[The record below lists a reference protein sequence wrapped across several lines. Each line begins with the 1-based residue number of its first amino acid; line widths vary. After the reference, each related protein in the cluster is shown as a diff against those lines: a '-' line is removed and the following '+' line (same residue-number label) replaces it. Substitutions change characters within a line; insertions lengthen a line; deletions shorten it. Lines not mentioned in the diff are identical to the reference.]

1 MTILSNRRIVVLGGG
16 ASAEREISLSSGRAV
31 LTALRICG
39 HHVVWLDPH
48 ETNLTEFAWEPRD
61 VAFNALHGEFGE
73 DGEVQRILESLGI
86 PLTGCDSI
94 AAEVTFSK
102 SACKERLRHANVPT
116 PESVV
121 IHQSDDAERIE
132 WLARNLGFPMVV
144 KPDRQGSSLGV
155 SIVRTAEELPAALA
169 ECFHFGEHGLLETF
183 VDGTEWTVG
192 ILPGKTLPPVRIETP
207 RPFYDYEAKYADHH
221 TRYEF
226 AEDLPPRVL
235 HYLENV
241 ALRAAE
247 SVGIY
252 ELCRVDLRLDR
263 HLEPWVL
270 EINAV
275 PGMTDHSLIPKAARK
290 IGLSLGEL
298 CEQTL
303 SRALERVPIAHRVA
317 A

>member
-1 MTILSNRRIVVLGGG
+1 MTFLANRRIVVLGGG
-16 ASAEREISLSSGRAV
+16 ASAEREISLASGRAV

-73 DGEVQRILESLGI
+73 DGGVQQVLESLGV
-86 PLTGCDSI
+86 PLTGCDSV
-94 AAEVTFSK
+94 AAELTFSK
-102 SACKERLRHANVPT
+102 SACKERFRHANVPT

-132 WLARNLGFPMVV
+132 WLARKIGFPLVV

-155 SIVRTAEELPAALA
+155 SIVQSADELPAALA
-169 ECFHFGEHGLLETF
+169 ECFHYGEHGLLEAF
-183 VDGTEWTVG
+183 IEGTEWTVG
-192 ILPGKTLPPVRIETP
+192 ILSDRTLPPVRIETP
-207 RPFYDYEAKYADHH
+207 RSFYDFKAKYDDAH

-226 AEDLPPRVL
+226 ATELPPRVL
-235 HYLENV
+235 HHLETV
-241 ALRAAE
+241 ATRAAE
-247 SVGIY
+247 AVGVR
-252 ELCRVDLRLDR
+252 ELSRVDLRLDR

-270 EINAV
+270 EINVV
-275 PGMTDHSLIPKAARK
+275 PGLTDHSLIPKAARK

-303 SRALERVPIAHRVA
+303 ECAIERVPLLHRSA

>member
-1 MTILSNRRIVVLGGG
+1 MTTLANRRIVVLGGG
-16 ASAEREISLSSGRAV
+16 ASAERDISLASGRAV

-48 ETNLTEFAWEPRD
+48 ESKLTEFAWEPRD

-73 DGEVQRILESLGI
+73 DGGVQRILESLGV
-86 PLTGCDSI
+86 PLTGCDSV
-94 AAEVTFSK
+94 AAELTFSK
-102 SACKERLRHANVPT
+102 SACKERFRHARVPT

-132 WLARNLGFPMVV
+132 WLARNIGFPLVV

-155 SIVRTAEELPAALA
+155 SIVQSAEELPAALT
-169 ECFHFGEHGLLETF
+169 ECFHFGKHGLLESF

-192 ILPGKTLPPVRIETP
+192 ILPHRTLPPVRIETP
-207 RPFYDYEAKYADHH
+207 RSFYDFEAKYSDSH

-226 AEDLPPRVL
+226 AEELPPRVL
-235 HYLENV
+235 RHLEYV
-241 ALRAAE
+241 AAQAAE
-247 SVGIY
+247 SVGIQ
-252 ELCRVDLRLDR
+252 ELSRVDLRLDR

-275 PGMTDHSLIPKAARK
+275 PGLTDHSLIPKAARK
-290 IGLSLGEL
+290 VGLSLGEL
-298 CEQTL
+298 CEQAL
-303 SRALERVPIAHRVA
+303 NRAIERVPLLHRSA